1 MYVMG
6 AFVGLAIIGNVFR
19 KAYEISLRKAT
30 GWEDP
35 ETPEFQQKQIKGF
48 LEQNK
53 DAEVIKLNPNP
64 ENYF

>member
-6 AFVGLAIIGNVFR
+6 AFVGVAIIGNVFR

-35 ETPEFQQKQIKGF
+35 ETPEFQQKQIQTF
-48 LEQNK
+48 LE
-53 DAEVIKLNPNP
+53 
-64 ENYF
+64 